1 MDELRKLLK
10 EGKLSFQQNFIVA
23 FELFKEMLKNDN
35 REILILLFI
44 NLIATFFSMTGNP
57 SLILLSRIMG
67 AVVVIR
73 LWMLYKKVIFKIEER
88 QYVNDGL
95 VIRAVILFCLEVL
108 FIFFMLIIFFHYIF
122 TLPEGREIMLTLD
135 YRRGL
140 FLLRVPII
148 IIGIIFFI
156 GYIHILYLL
165 PVYLSRR
172 GSFWESVKYNLYLL
186 KGNRIRMLIPV
197 ILLFVIQMSM
207 VQLLLKLGILGLFI
221 NVFIGTAIN
230 VYKIIIVSIIY
241 LNVEYTSEIPEEFSY
256 LTGKEEENSYVMEN
270 KIENNNK
277 KLFQIFRF

>member
-23 FELFKEMLKNDN
+23 FELFKDMLKNDN
-35 REILILLFI
+35 KEILILLFI

-108 FIFFMLIIFFHYIF
+108 FIFFMTIIFIHYIF
-122 TLPEGREIMLTLD
+122 TLPEGREILLTLD
-135 YRRGL
+135 YRRVL

-148 IIGIIFFI
+148 IVGIIFFI

-186 KGNRIRMLIPV
+186 KGNRIRMLIPM
-197 ILLFVIQMSM
+197 ILFFVIEMVM

-221 NVFIGTAIN
+221 NVFLGTAIK
-230 VYKIIIVSIIY
+230 VYKVITASIIY
-241 LNVEYTSEIPEEFSY
+241 LNVEYTSEIPEEFFY
-256 LTGKEEENSYVMEN
+256 LTGKEEQNSDV
-270 KIENNNK
+270 IEDK
-277 KLFQIFRF
+277 AEA

>member
-23 FELFKEMLKNDN
+23 FELFKDMLKNDN
-35 REILILLFI
+35 KEILILLFI

-108 FIFFMLIIFFHYIF
+108 FIFFMTIIFIHYIF
-122 TLPEGREIMLTLD
+122 TLPEGREILLTLD
-135 YRRGL
+135 YPRIL

-148 IIGIIFFI
+148 IVGIIFFI

-221 NVFIGTAIN
+221 NVFIETAIN

-241 LNVEYTSEIPEEFSY
+241 LNVEYTSEIPEEFFY
-256 LTGKEEENSYVMEN
+256 LTGKEEQNSDV
-270 KIENNNK
+270 IEDK
-277 KLFQIFRF
+277 AEV

>member
-35 REILILLFI
+35 KEILILLFI
-44 NLIATFFSMTGNP
+44 NLIATFFSITGNP

-88 QYVNDGL
+88 QYGNDGL

-108 FIFFMLIIFFHYIF
+108 FIFFMTIIFLHYIF
-122 TLPEGREIMLTLD
+122 TLPDGREILLTLD
-135 YRRGL
+135 YRRIL

-148 IIGIIFFI
+148 IVGIIFFI
-156 GYIHILYLL
+156 GYIHILYLF

-207 VQLLLKLGILGLFI
+207 VQLLLKLGIFGLFI

-230 VYKIIIVSIIY
+230 VYKIITVSIIY
-241 LNVEYTSEIPEEFSY
+241 LNVEYTSEIPEEFFY
-256 LTGKEEENSYVMEN
+256 LTGKEEQNSDV
-270 KIENNNK
+270 IEDK
-277 KLFQIFRF
+277 AEV

>member
-23 FELFKEMLKNDN
+23 FELFKDMLKNDN
-35 REILILLFI
+35 KEILILLFI

-108 FIFFMLIIFFHYIF
+108 FIFFMTIIFIHYIF
-122 TLPEGREIMLTLD
+122 TLPEGGEILLTLD
-135 YRRGL
+135 YPRIL

-148 IIGIIFFI
+148 IVGIIFFI

-186 KGNRIRMLIPV
+186 KGNRIRMLIPM
-197 ILLFVIQMSM
+197 ILFFVIQMSM

-221 NVFIGTAIN
+221 NVFLGTAID
-230 VYKIIIVSIIY
+230 VYKVIMASIIY
-241 LNVEYTSEIPEEFSY
+241 LNVEYTSEIPEEFFY
-256 LTGKEEENSYVMEN
+256 LTGKEEQNSDV
-270 KIENNNK
+270 IEDK
-277 KLFQIFRF
+277 AEV

>member
-1 MDELRKLLK
+1 M
-10 EGKLSFQQNFIVA
+10 G
-23 FELFKEMLKNDN
+23 
-35 REILILLFI
+35 
-44 NLIATFFSMTGNP
+44 IA
-57 SLILLSRIMG
+57 
-67 AVVVIR
+67 AVIR

-88 QYVNDGL
+88 QYGNDGL

-108 FIFFMLIIFFHYIF
+108 FISFILVIFFHYIF
-122 TLPEGREIMLTLD
+122 TLPEGREIVLTLD
-135 YRRGL
+135 YRRIL

-148 IIGIIFFI
+148 IVGIIFFI

-197 ILLFVIQMSM
+197 ILLFVIKMAM

-221 NVFIGTAIN
+221 NVFIGTAIS

-256 LTGKEEENSYVMEN
+256 INGKEENSSNGIKDRIDE
-270 KIENNNK
+270 
-277 KLFQIFRF
+277 